1 MGLEI
6 LIGNSLAYDRIRL
19 EGDTEVAHL
28 VQLILNDTIGQAELW
43 DPVAQ
48 DAPELALGLVDG
60 HIIAPLSHIGS
71 EG

>member
-6 LIGNSLAYDRIRL
+6 LIGNSLPYDRIRL

-28 VQLILNDTIGQAELW
+28 VQLILNDAIGQAELW

-48 DAPELALGLVDG
+48 DTPELALGLVDG
-60 HIIAPLSHIGS
+60 HIIAPLSHISSKG
-71 EG
+71 

>member
-6 LIGNSLAYDRIRL
+6 FIGNGLPYDRIRL

-28 VQLILNDTIGQAELW
+28 VQLILNDAIGQAELW
-43 DPVAQ
+43 DPIAQ
-48 DAPELALGLVDG
+48 DAPKLALGLVDS
-60 HIIAPLSHIGS
+60 HIIAPLSHISS